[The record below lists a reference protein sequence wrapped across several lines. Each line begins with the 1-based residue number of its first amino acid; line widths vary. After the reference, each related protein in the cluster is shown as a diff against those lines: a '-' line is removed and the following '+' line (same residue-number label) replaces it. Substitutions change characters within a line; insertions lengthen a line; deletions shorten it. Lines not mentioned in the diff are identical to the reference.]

1 MQQQREI
8 ERRDLVAPDMD
19 PLVEGVAQRDLQGII
34 PCEAELQELMH
45 QIDIMVSHKRC
56 EWERQRQTLEARLEV
71 REQELLNTRYS
82 FDSKNQEVG
91 RLHHLLEEMDKSN
104 KATVQKYEEQLNGLQ
119 SELGKL
125 KSSYKKLQRH
135 HIRQVRET
143 SKETEEE
150 DSLFETSKL
159 NRKLEEFRAKAKEWE
174 KQRAVYQT
182 ELTSLES
189 HRRSLAD
196 KCELFQQTCL
206 NYQSQLSNRVALQEE
221 AEQKRQCEVRQLRSE
236 LETAQKTLLSSEV
249 TIDQLRNDVQELTSR
264 SREHLEETQ
273 RLLQDLWQSHTQRQ
287 KMEEELSELRQ
298 ELHTRDDLL
307 KAADLEEKQLRRE
320 GAKLRERLTKQVS
333 AIRMEEQSS
342 KNMMATEMLNL
353 KVDLESTCQ
362 QLQDSQNK
370 EQILRAEMTRLQ
382 SGLEASHS
390 HCMQL
395 KDCLRRTEK
404 EVHRLKAVE
413 EDKNNDIIKLRDRV
427 LQLEESHRLQTG
439 GLQAELTNLA
449 AKLEQREFA
458 LQTAVERTSSHEN
471 ELKQSKGKP
480 TDDQV
485 AKIQL
490 EALNLENKHLK
501 ELIAT
506 MEAKTD
512 MQTLGNSLNELWG
525 NIPATSY
532 AEKKNKTLQKD
543 QVLLQAEL
551 DTPSLAT
558 QGKHSVEQGAMER
571 REQEDRE
578 YTGHQ
583 QENENERKIATSLKS
598 KLNQES
604 ILRKDEGE
612 IGSIPTSSATALDSN
627 SRHSQTCRP
636 TDRPSRDL
644 AMKESIL
651 CERQSPAVGVPRLH
665 GNSFIDEEL
674 PDVYML
680 GNPLGSLESEEEFML
695 LSPCRSSTAAEWFLQ
710 EEEKQSKELERL
722 FDIYVAKLNSD
733 TQQAL
738 QKHAVAKLS

>member
-1 MQQQREI
+1 
-8 ERRDLVAPDMD
+8 MD

-135 HIRQVRET
+135 HIRQARET

-182 ELTSLES
+182 SLTSLES

-196 KCELFQQTCL
+196 KCELF
-206 NYQSQLSNRVALQEE
+206 
-221 AEQKRQCEVRQLRSE
+221 
-236 LETAQKTLLSSEV
+236 
-249 TIDQLRNDVQELTSR
+249 
-264 SREHLEETQ
+264 
-273 RLLQDLWQSHTQRQ
+273 Q

-320 GAKLRERLTKQVS
+320 GAKLREQLTKQVS

-362 QLQDSQNK
+362 QLQASQNK

-427 LQLEESHRLQTG
+427 LQLEESHRLHNG

-480 TDDQV
+480 TDYQV

-532 AEKKNKTLQKD
+532 AEKQNKTLQKD
-543 QVLLQAEL
+543 QALLQAEL
-551 DTPSLAT
+551 DTPSRAT

-571 REQEDRE
+571 REQQDRE
-578 YTGHQ
+578 DTGHQ
-583 QENENERKIATSLKS
+583 KENENERKIATSLKS

-612 IGSIPTSSATALDSN
+612 IGSIPTWSATALDSN
-627 SRHSQTCRP
+627 SRHSHTCRP
-636 TDRPSRDL
+636 TDRPSRNL

-651 CERQSPAVGVPRLH
+651 CERQSPAVGVPGLH

-680 GNPLGSLESEEEFML
+680 GNPQGSLESEEEFML

-722 FDIYVAKLNSD
+722 FDIYVAKLNSN

-738 QKHAVAKLS
+738 QKHTVPKLS

>member
-8 ERRDLVAPDMD
+8 ERR
-19 PLVEGVAQRDLQGII
+19 II

-56 EWERQRQTLEARLEV
+56 EWEQQRQTLEARLEV

-91 RLHHLLEEMDKSN
+91 RLRHLLEEMDKSN

-135 HIRQVRET
+135 HIRQARET

-159 NRKLEEFRAKAKEWE
+159 NRKLE
-174 KQRAVYQT
+174 
-182 ELTSLES
+182 
-189 HRRSLAD
+189 
-196 KCELFQQTCL
+196 QTCL

-236 LETAQKTLLSSEV
+236 LETAQKTLLSNEV
-249 TIDQLRNDVQELTSR
+249 TIEQLRSDVQELTSR
-264 SREHLEETQ
+264 SREHSEETQ
-273 RLLQDLWQSHTQRQ
+273 RLLQDLRQSHTQRQ

-320 GAKLRERLTKQVS
+320 GAKLREQLTKQVSAIRSTYPPFKQQTCLNYQSQLSNRVALQEEAEQKRQCEVRQLRSELETAQKTLLSNEVTIEQLRSDVQELTSRSREHSEETQRLLQDLRQSHTQRQKMEEELSELRQELHTRDDLLKAADLEEKQLRREGEKLREQLTKQVS

-342 KNMMATEMLNL
+342 KNIMATEMLNL

-362 QLQDSQNK
+362 QLQASQNK

-413 EDKNNDIIKLRDRV
+413 EDKNNDIIK
-427 LQLEESHRLQTG
+427 
-439 GLQAELTNLA
+439 
-449 AKLEQREFA
+449 
-458 LQTAVERTSSHEN
+458 
-471 ELKQSKGKP
+471 
-480 TDDQV
+480 V

-543 QVLLQAEL
+543 QALLQAEL
-551 DTPSLAT
+551 DTPSRAT

-571 REQEDRE
+571 REQQDRFQKPC
-578 YTGHQ
+578 TLRLLPAHCLP
-583 QENENERKIATSLKS
+583 SLGCS
-598 KLNQES
+598 LPPVYHWS
-604 ILRKDEGE
+604 VRLR
-612 IGSIPTSSATALDSN
+612 GSRAA
-627 SRHSQTCRP
+627 
-636 TDRPSRDL
+636 
-644 AMKESIL
+644 
-651 CERQSPAVGVPRLH
+651 
-665 GNSFIDEEL
+665 
-674 PDVYML
+674 
-680 GNPLGSLESEEEFML
+680 SLIRSE
-695 LSPCRSSTAAEWFLQ
+695 
-710 EEEKQSKELERL
+710 
-722 FDIYVAKLNSD
+722 
-733 TQQAL
+733 
-738 QKHAVAKLS
+738 

>member
-1 MQQQREI
+1 
-8 ERRDLVAPDMD
+8 MD

-82 FDSKNQEVG
+82 FNSKNQEVG

-135 HIRQVRET
+135 HIRQARET

-182 ELTSLES
+182 SLTSLES

-196 KCELFQQTCL
+196 KCELF
-206 NYQSQLSNRVALQEE
+206 QSQLSNRVALQEE

-273 RLLQDLWQSHTQRQ
+273 RLLQDLRQSHTQRQ

-320 GAKLRERLTKQVS
+320 GAKLREQLTKQVS

-362 QLQDSQNK
+362 QLQASQNK

-413 EDKNNDIIKLRDRV
+413 EDKNNEIIKLRDRV
-427 LQLEESHRLQTG
+427 LQLEESHRLHNG

-480 TDDQV
+480 TDYQV

-512 MQTLGNSLNELWG
+512 MQTLGNSLKELWG

-532 AEKKNKTLQKD
+532 AEKQNKTLQKD

-578 YTGHQ
+578 DTGHQ
-583 QENENERKIATSLKS
+583 KENENERKIATSLKS

-604 ILRKDEGE
+604 ILRKEEGE
-612 IGSIPTSSATALDSN
+612 IGSIPTWSATALDSN
-627 SRHSQTCRP
+627 SRHSHTCRP
-636 TDRPSRDL
+636 TDRPSRNL

-651 CERQSPAVGVPRLH
+651 CERQSPAVGVPSLH

-680 GNPLGSLESEEEFML
+680 GNPQGSLESEEEFML

-722 FDIYVAKLNSD
+722 FDIYVAKLNSN

-738 QKHAVAKLS
+738 QKHTVPKLS

>member
-1 MQQQREI
+1 
-8 ERRDLVAPDMD
+8 MD

-135 HIRQVRET
+135 HIRQARET

-182 ELTSLES
+182 SLTSLES

-196 KCELFQQTCL
+196 KCELF
-206 NYQSQLSNRVALQEE
+206 QSQLSNRVALQEE

-273 RLLQDLWQSHTQRQ
+273 RLLQDLRQSHTQRQ

-320 GAKLRERLTKQVS
+320 GAKLREQLTKQVS

-362 QLQDSQNK
+362 QLQASQNK

-427 LQLEESHRLQTG
+427 LQLEESHRLHNG

-480 TDDQV
+480 TDYQV

-532 AEKKNKTLQKD
+532 AEKQNKTLQKD
-543 QVLLQAEL
+543 QALLQAEL
-551 DTPSLAT
+551 DTPSRAT

-571 REQEDRE
+571 REQQDRE
-578 YTGHQ
+578 DTGHQ
-583 QENENERKIATSLKS
+583 KENENERKIATSLKS

-612 IGSIPTSSATALDSN
+612 IGSIPTWSATALDSN
-627 SRHSQTCRP
+627 SRHSHTCRP
-636 TDRPSRDL
+636 TDRPSRNL

-651 CERQSPAVGVPRLH
+651 CERQSPAVGVPGLH

-680 GNPLGSLESEEEFML
+680 GNPQGSLESEEEFML

-722 FDIYVAKLNSD
+722 FDIYVAKLNSN

-738 QKHAVAKLS
+738 QKHTVPKLS